1 MPCFQCGGLLGVED
15 STGTHHNRDK
25 CIETLRKR
33 HATALQEI
41 ARLKHLLGRANPVKC
56 GSCGEIRE
64 TSERV
69 CGNCGGEL

>member
-41 ARLKHLLGRANPVKC
+41 ARLKHLLGHENPVKC
-56 GSCGEIRE
+56 G
-64 TSERV
+64 
-69 CGNCGGEL
+69 NYGGEL